1 VVATTFTHNAELITK
16 LVLGGKKLY
25 HVVLMKVI
33 KSMITDLENI
43 DLKVSKFITEEPT
56 YKE

>member
-1 VVATTFTHNAELITK
+1 
-16 LVLGGKKLY
+16 
-25 HVVLMKVI
+25 MKVI